1 MRSRSLR
8 LLARGDLMPRPGD
21 GPKLSATPIKTGSRQ
36 TKGSTLSARYVPQPR
51 AIENNRQAR
60 EACAELLSQTNL
72 YALLGV
78 ESDVSQEAVK
88 IAYRQRLLEE
98 HPDKGGDQD
107 KFDELKHAFS
117 ILSDP
122 DEREAYDRKIV
133 EAEAHARLVQGGP
146 APARQGAEIDAAARL
161 KTAPQIGSKRQKDWH
176 KHAAEWVDKTR
187 GSAALD
193 NIVFAIKDA
202 AGPLSQKDE
211 KEMLKDQ
218 TEALYKQFI
227 AVPVGSRQ
235 KWLES
240 LRGPHKQALKTYA
253 KAQQAN
259 EMEKAKKWLGK

>member
-1 MRSRSLR
+1 
-8 LLARGDLMPRPGD
+8 
-21 GPKLSATPIKTGSRQ
+21 
-36 TKGSTLSARYVPQPR
+36 LSARYVPQPR
-51 AIENNRQAR
+51 TVENNRQSR
-60 EACAELLSQTNL
+60 EADAELLSQTNL

-78 ESDVSQEAVK
+78 DRDASQEAVK

-107 KFDELKHAFS
+107 KFDELKRAFS
-117 ILSDP
+117 ILDNP
-122 DEREAYDRKIV
+122 DERETYDRKIV
-133 EAEAHARLVQGGP
+133 EAEARARLVQGGP
-146 APARQGAEIDAAARL
+146 APAHQGAEIEAAARI

-193 NIVFAIKDA
+193 NIALAIKDA
-202 AGPLSQKDE
+202 AGPMSQKDE

-218 TEALYKQFI
+218 IEALYKQFI
-227 AVPVGSRQ
+227 EVPAGSRQ

-253 KAQQAN
+253 KAQQAK
-259 EMEKAKKWLGK
+259 EMEKTKKWLAK